1 MKLLQM
7 VKEQS
12 LIGESQPMREAEER
26 RTDHHHGRANRA
38 KRSGPGST
46 KRRRARSTK
55 RRRPSRAK
63 TVTKEKA
70 PPGEAEG
77 METEF
82 PRKAERM
89 EGKSRVVKVVMWT
102 KELFMSEMLLMAE
115 GHKRPKVIM
124 WAEELLVLEVIE
136 MARPP
141 MKAACVA
148 PHAKSSDPMGPGPS
162 SKEHSEKKDDECHLS
177 LFHRSPS

>member
-1 MKLLQM
+1 MKLLQV

-12 LIGESQPMREAEER
+12 LISKAKPMWETEEGR
-26 RTDHHHGRANRA
+26 ADHHHGRANRA
-38 KRSGPGST
+38 KRSGTG
-46 KRRRARSTK
+46 STK

-89 EGKSRVVKVVMWT
+89 EGKSRIVKVVMRA
-102 KELFMSEMLLMAE
+102 KELLMSEMLLMAE
-115 GHKRPKVIM
+115 GHKRPRVMMGAK
-124 WAEELLVLEVIE
+124 ELLVLEVIE

-148 PHAKSSDPMGPGPS
+148 PHAKSSDPMGPGLS
-162 SKEHSEKKDDECHLS
+162 GKEHSEKKDDECNLS
-177 LFHRSPS
+177 LFHHSPS

>member
-12 LIGESQPMREAEER
+12 LIGESQPMREAEEG

-38 KRSGPGST
+38 KRNGPG
-46 KRRRARSTK
+46 STK

-89 EGKSRVVKVVMWT
+89 ESKSRAVKVVLGA

-115 GHKRPKVIM
+115 GHKRPKVM
-124 WAEELLVLEVIE
+124 MGAKELLVLEVIE

-141 MKAACVA
+141 MKATCVA
-148 PHAKSSDPMGPGPS
+148 PHAQSSDPMSPGPS
-162 SKEHSEKKDDECHLS
+162 GKEHNEKKDDECNLS

>member
-1 MKLLQM
+1 MKLLQV

-12 LIGESQPMREAEER
+12 LISKAKPMWETEEGR
-26 RTDHHHGRANRA
+26 ADHHHGRANRA
-38 KRSGPGST
+38 KRSGPG
-46 KRRRARSTK
+46 STK

-89 EGKSRVVKVVMWT
+89 ESKSRAVKVVMGA

-115 GHKRPKVIM
+115 GHKRPRVMMGAK
-124 WAEELLVLEVIE
+124 ELLVLEVIE

-148 PHAKSSDPMGPGPS
+148 PHAKSSDPMGPGLS
-162 SKEHSEKKDDECHLS
+162 GKEHSEKKDDECNLS
-177 LFHRSPS
+177 LFHHSPS